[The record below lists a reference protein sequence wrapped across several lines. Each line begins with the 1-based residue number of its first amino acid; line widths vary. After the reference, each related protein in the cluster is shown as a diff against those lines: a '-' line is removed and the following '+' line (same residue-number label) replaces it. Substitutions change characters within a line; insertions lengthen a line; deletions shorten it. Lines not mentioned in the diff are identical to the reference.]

1 MTREAPF
8 GAIIGVTRDVR
19 EGSLR
24 ADATPTVYYNHR
36 QLTYAGMT
44 LFVRT
49 HRLASMSH
57 EAVQAIHDL
66 DPRIAVTQ
74 VRPLDQALSQS
85 IARERLNAVV
95 SAAFAI
101 TALLLAA
108 FGLYGLLAFLVAERT
123 REIGIRMAL
132 GAEAFAVM
140 RMVMSRGF
148 FLVVLGGAAGLAGAF
163 GVSRFIRALLY
174 GIQPDDPATF
184 AAVGLLLLGVTAVA
198 AFIPAYRATRV
209 DPVVALRQE

>member
-1 MTREAPF
+1 
-8 GAIIGVTRDVR
+8 
-19 EGSLR
+19 
-24 ADATPTVYYNHR
+24 
-36 QLTYAGMT
+36 
-44 LFVRT
+44 
-49 HRLASMSH
+49 
-57 EAVQAIHDL
+57 
-66 DPRIAVTQ
+66 
-74 VRPLDQALSQS
+74 
-85 IARERLNAVV
+85 V

-101 TALLLAA
+101 TAPLLAA

-132 GAEAFAVM
+132 GAEGFAVM

-148 FLVVLGGAAGLAGAF
+148 FLGCFGGAAGLAGAS